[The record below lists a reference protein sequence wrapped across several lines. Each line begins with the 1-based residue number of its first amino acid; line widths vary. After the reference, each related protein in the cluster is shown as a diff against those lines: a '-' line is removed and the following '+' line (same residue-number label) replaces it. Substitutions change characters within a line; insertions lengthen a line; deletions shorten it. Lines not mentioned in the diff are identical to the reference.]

1 MSNHPSAPPPSAGA
15 ALRQF
20 FRKPKGLLILVF
32 AALLGLAAAL
42 GERSMIGPGLL
53 AAMIAAA
60 VVDAPILRWRDGKWS
75 FPDGA
80 LLTGMIVGMII
91 SPIEPWHVSAVTAV
105 IGVVSKYLLRTRTAN
120 IFNPAALA
128 LIVSYHVF
136 GSAQNW
142 WGAMPEVTPWALVA
156 LIVGGVFITD
166 RVNKMPL
173 LLAFLGVYFLLFT
186 ASSWVGDP
194 AHYVEIYRQP
204 DLHAAL
210 YFGFFMVTDP
220 PTSPPRAREQLIFG
234 VVTALVCYA
243 FFQLVGLV
251 YFLSAGLMVANAW
264 EAWRRVRAHSERER
278 LKVHDTR
285 HPHPV

>member
-1 MSNHPSAPPPSAGA
+1 MSNHTPVPPQSAGA

-20 FRKPKGLLILVF
+20 FRKPKGLLIVVF
-32 AALLGLAAAL
+32 VALLGLAAVL
-42 GERSMIGPGLL
+42 GDRSMMGPGLF
-53 AAMIAAA
+53 AAMLAAA
-60 VVDAPILRWRDGKWS
+60 VVDAPILRWRDGHWS

-173 LLAFLGVYFLLFT
+173 LLAFLGGYFLLFT
-186 ASSWVGDP
+186 ISSWIGDP
-194 AHYVEIYRQP
+194 AHYVEVYRQP

-210 YFGFFMVTDP
+210 YFGFFMVTAP
-220 PTSPPRAREQLIFG
+220 PTSSRARRGGGRRRWSCSAVRSASTPRASSTSSPSPPRNR
-234 VVTALVCYA
+234 
-243 FFQLVGLV
+243 
-251 YFLSAGLMVANAW
+251 SAGLSSTP
-264 EAWRRVRAHSERER
+264 RRRR
-278 LKVHDTR
+278 TR
-285 HPHPV
+285 WPTTCSPR